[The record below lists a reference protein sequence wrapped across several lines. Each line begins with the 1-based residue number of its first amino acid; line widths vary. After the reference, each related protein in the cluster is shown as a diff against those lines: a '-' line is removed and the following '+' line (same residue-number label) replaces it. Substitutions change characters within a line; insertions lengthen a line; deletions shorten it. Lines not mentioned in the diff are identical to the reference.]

1 MDVLFLALGILD
13 LIAGSI
19 LFLEVSDLIKL
30 VGILLLTKGFITI
43 FKSVWH

>member
-30 VGILLLTKGFITI
+30 VGILLLTKGFITV